1 VEPLTPSLPPPNPAP
16 SSNIPRTLAPE
27 LNDYHRYSESAPPPV
42 SPAVAGPQYHA
53 TGPPSASSPHTPY
66 PVYNGHSL
74 PPPRSGPENGYG
86 ADRSRASASP
96 NTHVSG
102 GTPGT
107 AGPTGH
113 VPPYSATGDGP
124 TSAAPAPAPQA
135 AAPVVAHGNPAQPGA
150 EYQQQQSVTLPPPQ
164 PSSTPTAAQVN
175 GNGGHISPTH
185 HSNNTTSSPTSAHP
199 NGRPGMS
206 IRDIVSNDGRTAPD
220 IDSAMKARL
229 NLTKSY
235 AVPKQ

>member
-1 VEPLTPSLPPPNPAP
+1 M
-16 SSNIPRTLAPE
+16 
-27 LNDYHRYSESAPPPV
+27 
-42 SPAVAGPQYHA
+42 
-53 TGPPSASSPHTPY
+53 
-66 PVYNGHSL
+66 YNGHSL
-74 PPPRSGPENGYG
+74 PPPRPGPTENGYG

-96 NTHVSG
+96 NTLVSG
-102 GTPGT
+102 GTPG
-107 AGPTGH
+107 H
-113 VPPYSATGDGP
+113 VPPYSGSGDGP
-124 TSAAPAPAPQA
+124 TSAAPAPAP
-135 AAPVVAHGNPAQPGA
+135 PVPVPSNAHGAPNQVGS
-150 EYQQQQSVTLPPPQ
+150 EYQQQQTVTLPPPQ
-164 PSSTPTAAQVN
+164 PSSTATAAQVN

-185 HSNNTTSSPTSAHP
+185 HSNNATASPTSAHP